1 MRTSQDAKFGGKSV
15 TQQQRRYGVL
25 NWAPFWI
32 SNRKGA
38 SEANFFIIGL
48 TELIYISN
56 YWKFQGEHIFVNL
69 LSKKLKV
76 FACIAKKYF

>member
-1 MRTSQDAKFGGKSV
+1 M
-15 TQQQRRYGVL
+15 L

-69 LSKKLKV
+69 FSEKLKV
-76 FACIAKKYF
+76 FACIAKNIFDPWGGDGGVHDYTDKV